1 MQQTMNTW
9 IWNISDTMTIIN
21 IVALL
26 PSAIVSISSK
36 IYHNCSLYTSLHN
49 ILSLV
54 HYYLPYIDI
63 QYYVS
68 LFMDLLIKNTAWTKD
83 WTVYAC
89 NTVAEKKKSQYK
101 SKYDLRFPFSMQ
113 KLFLNSWAVACN
125 KWYSKSHTMIS
136 MSSLLNQVFKN
147 SIKTSDISFF
157 FK

>member
-1 MQQTMNTW
+1 
-9 IWNISDTMTIIN
+9 MTIIN

-63 QYYVS
+63 QYYVF
-68 LFMDLLIKNTAWTKD
+68 LFMDLLIKILHGPKIELSMHATLLQQ
-83 WTVYAC
+83 
-89 NTVAEKKKSQYK
+89 KKSQYK